1 MQAAETGTGND
12 PLSGGYA
19 MASQFR
25 LVRRVIWKPRTQRG
39 MWSFTVVVRDPLRK
53 NPTADAVR
61 KILFTS
67 GSTRTPKGVVN
78 THGMLCANQ
87 AALAAGW
94 PFVTDA
100 PPVIID
106 WLPWSHTFGA
116 NHNFIM
122 ILANGGTLYIDGGKP
137 APGAFDVT
145 LANLRE
151 IPSTIYFDVPRGFD
165 MLVEHLESDK
175 ALAEVFFSKLEVIF
189 YAGAALSAAT
199 WDRLAAIAPRRVA
212 MTSAWGSTE
221 TSPLVTQVH
230 FPIDRAGVIGLPV
243 SGHALAFAP
252 VADKHE
258 LRVTGPSVTPGYWI
272 AGGEVEPVPRDE
284 LGFYP
289 MGDAGRLAEPDAP
302 EQGVMFDGRTAE
314 NFKLASGTW
323 VHVGELRMALI
334 AACSPLVTDAVITG
348 HDRWEIGALV
358 WPAPSRTI
366 DDDFHAALA
375 AALARLCEA
384 RRSSSTR
391 IARLLVLTEPPS
403 IDAGEITDIGYI
415 NQRAV
420 LARRNERVAELYA
433 GGPSVIVHRA

>member
-1 MQAAETGTGND
+1 MIARSRPDVPRLDARPVTPGPDVERAFAAIDGNTI
-12 PLSGGYA
+12 A
-19 MASQFR
+19 
-25 LVRRVIWKPRTQRG
+25 
-39 MWSFTVVVRDPLRK
+39 
-53 NPTADAVR
+53 

-67 GSTRTPKGVVN
+67 GSTGTPKGVVN
-78 THGMLCANQ
+78 TQGMLCANQ

-116 NHNFIM
+116 NHNFNM

-151 IPSTIYFDVPRGFD
+151 IPSTIYFNVPRGFD

-189 YAGAALSAAT
+189 YAGAALSPAT
-199 WDRLAAIAPRRVA
+199 WDRLAAIAPRRVT

-243 SGHALAFAP
+243 PGHALAFAP
-252 VADKHE
+252 VANKHE

-272 AGGEVEPVPRDE
+272 AGGEIEPVPRDE

-289 MGDAGRLAEPDAP
+289 MGDAGRLADPDAP
-302 EQGVMFDGRTAE
+302 EQGVVFEGRTAARVGHLGPCRRVADGAHRGV
-314 NFKLASGTW
+314 LAARRRRGDYGTRPLGDRRAR
-323 VHVGELRMALI
+323 VAGAEPYHRRYFSRRARGRTGAVLRGSQELEH
-334 AACSPLVTDAVITG
+334 S
-348 HDRWEIGALV
+348 DRPFTCPYRA
-358 WPAPSRTI
+358 TI
-366 DDDFHAALA
+366 DRRRRNYRQGLHQP
-375 AALARLCEA
+375 A
-384 RRSSSTR
+384 RR
-391 IARLLVLTEPPS
+391 ARAP
-403 IDAGEITDIGYI
+403 
-415 NQRAV
+415 
-420 LARRNERVAELYA
+420 
-433 GGPSVIVHRA
+433 